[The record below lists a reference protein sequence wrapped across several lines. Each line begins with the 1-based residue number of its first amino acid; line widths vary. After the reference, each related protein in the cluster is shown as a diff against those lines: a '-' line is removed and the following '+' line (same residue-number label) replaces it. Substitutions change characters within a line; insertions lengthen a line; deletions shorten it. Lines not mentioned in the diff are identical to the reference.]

1 MNYNINNWIYVMN
14 NELYEENYT
23 KIVEP
28 KYGNKTMKFGL
39 VYGSRCKNC

>member
-1 MNYNINNWIYVMN
+1 MN

-28 KYGNKTMKFGL
+28 KYGIKGIVSNDEILTH
-39 VYGSRCKNC
+39 NI